1 MGIRDRIRASAGPAR
16 PGRTVAV
23 SNMGVDQ
30 YISEYVIPASTSFTY
45 GGVTYSAGGAG
56 SQQLQTTYGNRTVQQ
71 FASTLP
77 GYSEALNAS
86 PPAFAAQL
94 VRALV
99 ISQARLIFRNRPGWP
114 NPRKV
119 FGTRALDVL
128 DTPWP
133 GGTVGDLLGRMEWHA
148 GLAGNAFVTNWTP
161 GRLRMLRPDWMIK
174 VYGSELEPDD
184 ASTAIDAT
192 LLGYAYCNGGFHSG
206 NRIVPLTPDE
216 VSHWYPL
223 PDPVTPEIGMSWV
236 TPAIREI
243 RGDLAATEHKLM
255 FFQNGATPNLVVKGI
270 PAASKTQFDE
280 LVDMMEERHAGVKN
294 AYRTL
299 YLTLGADADVVGADL
314 KQIDFA
320 AVQGKSETRLSVLS
334 RVPAS
339 LLGISE
345 GLAGSALNAG
355 NFGAARRSF
364 ADTWVFPTLQNLA
377 GSLSPLVGVP
387 RGAELWFDTA
397 DIGLLREDA
406 KDAAEIVQLQA
417 STITSLV
424 NAGFEP
430 DAVLAAVQGL
440 DISQLLGKH
449 TGMLSVQLQPPGT
462 TTDGAAPASGQ
473 TNNGPAAPA
482 GRTSR

>member
-1 MGIRDRIRASAGPAR
+1 MPLQPSE
-16 PGRTVAV
+16 VA
-23 SNMGVDQ
+23 
-30 YISEYVIPASTSFTY
+30 
-45 GGVTYSAGGAG
+45 
-56 SQQLQTTYGNRTVQQ
+56 
-71 FASTLP
+71 
-77 GYSEALNAS
+77 
-86 PPAFAAQL
+86 
-94 VRALV
+94 
-99 ISQARLIFRNRPGWP
+99 
-114 NPRKV
+114 
-119 FGTRALDVL
+119 
-128 DTPWP
+128 
-133 GGTVGDLLGRMEWHA
+133 
-148 GLAGNAFVTNWTP
+148 
-161 GRLRMLRPDWMIK
+161 
-174 VYGSELEPDD
+174 
-184 ASTAIDAT
+184 
-192 LLGYAYCNGGFHSG
+192 
-206 NRIVPLTPDE
+206 
-216 VSHWYPL
+216 HWYPL

-243 RGDLAATEHKLM
+243 RGDLAATDHKLM
-255 FFQNGATPNLVVKGI
+255 FFQNGATPNLVVKGL
-270 PAASKTQFDE
+270 PATSKTQFDE

-299 YLTLGADADVVGADL
+299 YLTLGADAEVVGADL

-377 GSLSPLVGVP
+377 GSLAPLVGVP
-387 RGAELWFDTA
+387 RGAEMWFDAA

-424 NAGFEP
+424 NAGFDP

-462 TTDGAAPASGQ
+462 TTDSTGGAAPASGQ
-473 TNNGPAAPA
+473 TNNG
-482 GRTSR
+482 RTSR

>member
-1 MGIRDRIRASAGPAR
+1 
-16 PGRTVAV
+16 
-23 SNMGVDQ
+23 MGVDQ
-30 YISEYVIPASTSFTY
+30 WISEYVIPASTSFTY
-45 GGVTYSAGGAG
+45 GGVTYQTGGG
-56 SQQLQTTYGNRTVQQ
+56 QQLQTTYGNRTVQQ
-71 FASTLP
+71 FAASLP
-77 GYSEALNAS
+77 GYTDALQAS
-86 PPAFAAQL
+86 PPAFGAQL

-99 ISQARLIFRNRPGWP
+99 VSQARLVFRNRPGWP

-133 GGTVGDLLGRMEWHA
+133 GAAVGDLLGRMEWHA

-174 VYGSELEPDD
+174 VYGSSLEPDD
-184 ASTAIDAT
+184 ASTAIDAE

-206 NRIVPLTPDE
+206 NKIVPLTPDQ
-216 VSHWYPL
+216 VAHWYPL
-223 PDPVTPEIGMSWV
+223 PDPVTPEVGMSWV

-270 PAASKTQFDE
+270 PAGTKAQFDE

-377 GSLSPLVGVP
+377 GSLAPLVGVP

-417 STITSLV
+417 STVVSLV
-424 NAGFEP
+424 NGGYEP
-430 DAVLAAVQGL
+430 DAAIAAVQGL
-440 DISQLLGKH
+440 DLSVLLGKH

-462 TTDGAAPASGQ
+462 DNTSTGGAAPSGNQ
-473 TNNGPAAPA
+473 PAPPA
-482 GRTSR
+482 GRTTR